1 MGYMIELSVSIKKS
15 INLHKIKTSLLAK
28 AKECRYIDFYDS
40 FNIEGR
46 GRTIVKN
53 QCILTFI
60 FEEHDELFADFIKY
74 SKQIYRVNVDLVAI
88 DEPKFEMLYASH
100 SYLNRMDKN
109 LAQKFIEKRKK
120 KLLPKQD
127 SIILTVLRKKY

>member
-1 MGYMIELSVSIKKS
+1 MGYMIELSVSLKQS
-15 INLHKIKTSLLAK
+15 INLHKIKTILLAK

-60 FEEHDELFADFIKY
+60 FEEHDELIFRFYKIC
-74 SKQIYRVNVDLVAI
+74 QT
-88 DEPKFEMLYASH
+88 
-100 SYLNRMDKN
+100 N
-109 LAQKFIEKRKK
+109 L
-120 KLLPKQD
+120 
-127 SIILTVLRKKY
+127 

>member
-1 MGYMIELSVSIKKS
+1 MGYFIELSVSLKKS
-15 INLHKIKTSLLAK
+15 ANLSEIKYNLLKK
-28 AKECRYIDFYDS
+28 AKECRYINFYDD
-40 FNIEGR
+40 FNVEGR
-46 GRTIVKN
+46 NRTILKN

-74 SKQIYRVNVDLVAI
+74 SKQHYKVSVDLVAI

-100 SYLNRMDKN
+100 SYLNSMDKF
-109 LAQKFIEKRKK
+109 LAKKFIEKRKK

-127 SIILTVLRKKY
+127 SIIFTILRKKY

>member
-1 MGYMIELSVSIKKS
+1 MGYMIELSVSLKQS
-15 INLHKIKTSLLAK
+15 VNLHKIKTSLLAK
-28 AKECRYIDFYDS
+28 AEECRYIDFYDS

-100 SYLNRMDKN
+100 SYLNSMDKN